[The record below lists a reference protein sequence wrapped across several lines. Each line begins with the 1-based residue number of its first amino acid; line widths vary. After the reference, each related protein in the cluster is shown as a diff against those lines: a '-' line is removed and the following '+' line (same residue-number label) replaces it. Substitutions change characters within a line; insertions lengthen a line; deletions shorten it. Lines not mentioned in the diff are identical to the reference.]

1 MLRPSILTNNFMNN
15 MFDDFFNDSYVPSDR
30 VKRVSTMN
38 TDIKE
43 SDAGYQ
49 IDMEL
54 PGFKK
59 EDIKADLTDGYL
71 TIQASHNEN
80 KEEKDD
86 KTKYIRRERFSG
98 CYERS
103 FYVGDALTQ
112 EDIKAKFNDGVLT
125 VNVPKK
131 EAKPAVEEKKYI
143 SIDG

>member
-30 VKRVSTMN
+30 MRGVSTMN

-43 SDAGYQ
+43 SGDGYQ

-59 EDIKADLTDGYL
+59 EDIKADLNDGYL
-71 TIQASHNEN
+71 TIQATHTEN
-80 KEEKDD
+80 KEDKDE

-103 FYVGDALTQ
+103 FYVGEAVTQ
-112 EDIKAKFNDGVLT
+112 EDIKARFSDGVLT
-125 VNVPKK
+125 VTVPKK
-131 EAKPAVEEKKYI
+131 EAKPEVEQKKYI
-143 SIDG
+143 SIEG

>member
-1 MLRPSILTNNFMNN
+1 
-15 MFDDFFNDSYVPSDR
+15 
-30 VKRVSTMN
+30 MN

>member
-1 MLRPSILTNNFMNN
+1 MLRPSILTNNFMDNV
-15 MFDDFFNDSYVPSDR
+15 FDDFFNDSYVPSDR
-30 VKRVSTMN
+30 MRSVSTMN

-43 SDAGYQ
+43 SDEGYQ

-59 EDIKADLTDGYL
+59 EDIKADLSDGYL
-71 TIQASHNEN
+71 TISASHTEN
-80 KEEKDD
+80 KEDKDK

-112 EDIKAKFNDGVLT
+112 DDIKAKFSDGVLT
-125 VNVPKK
+125 VTVPKK
-131 EAKPAVEEKKYI
+131 EEKPAVEEKKHI
-143 SIDG
+143 AIEG

>member
-1 MLRPSILTNNFMNN
+1 MLRPSILTDNFMNN
-15 MFDDFFNDSYVPSDR
+15 MFDYFFNDSYVPSDR

-71 TIQASHNEN
+71 TIQDSHNEN

-125 VNVPKK
+125 GNVPKK

>member
-1 MLRPSILTNNFMNN
+1 MLRPSILTNNFMDNV
-15 MFDDFFNDSYVPSDR
+15 FDDFFNDSYVPSDR
-30 VKRVSTMN
+30 MRSVSTMN

-43 SDAGYQ
+43 SDEGYQ

-59 EDIKADLTDGYL
+59 EDIKADLSDGYL
-71 TIQASHNEN
+71 TISASHTEN
-80 KEEKDD
+80 KEDKDK

-112 EDIKAKFNDGVLT
+112 DDIKAKFSDGVLT

-131 EAKPAVEEKKYI
+131 EEKPAVEEKKHI
-143 SIDG
+143 AIEG